1 VFCRPDGTTVMNS
14 GSVDSVAAERIMA
27 LNAEALAT
35 AQNLWS
41 WNLGVFPLQPGRRIL
56 DVGCGPCLYWRE
68 IVRLRPN
75 LYLAADVSEAF
86 LAEAQRRLE
95 GQVPVE
101 TRRLDLNR
109 WEPDAWWAA
118 RELDDAFCFDVLE
131 HIEDD
136 VLAARKLALL
146 LRSARVQRLFVRV
159 PALPWIY
166 GRNDAAIG
174 HYRRYSRSGL
184 RKLLEGAGL
193 PPVSIGF
200 HNVAGILP
208 WFVIG
213 RLAGRAQAVSAA
225 EGRLFDAFVPMLRLA
240 ERLVPPP
247 IGLSLYAVCSVAPP
261 SREEE
266 LAP

>member
-1 VFCRPDGTTVMNS
+1 MNS
-14 GSVDSVAAERIMA
+14 GSLDPVAAEQTMG

-35 AQNLWS
+35 AQNLWR

-68 IVRLRPN
+68 IVRLRPA
-75 LYLAADVSEAF
+75 LYLMADLSEAF
-86 LAEAQRRLE
+86 LEEAQQRLA

-101 TRRLDLNR
+101 TRRLDLTR
-109 WEPDAWWAA
+109 WEPDAWWAE

-136 VLAARKLALL
+136 ALAARKLALL
-146 LRSARVQRLFVRV
+146 LRLARVQRLFVRV

-174 HYRRYSRSGL
+174 HYRRYTRSGL

-193 PPVSIGF
+193 RPLRIRF
-200 HNVAGILP
+200 HNAAGILP
-208 WFVIG
+208 WFVVG
-213 RLAGRAQAVSAA
+213 RLARRAQAVSAA
-225 EGRLFDAFVPMLRLA
+225 EGRLFDALVPALRLA
-240 ERLVPPP
+240 ERLIPPP
-247 IGLSLYAVCSVAPP
+247 IGLSLYAVCSVAGPG
-261 SREEE
+261 REEQE
-266 LAP
+266 AAL

>member
-1 VFCRPDGTTVMNS
+1 
-14 GSVDSVAAERIMA
+14 VDPVAAEQTMA
-27 LNAEALAT
+27 LNAEALAG
-35 AQNLWS
+35 AQNLWR

-68 IVRLRPN
+68 IVRLKPA
-75 LYLAADVSEAF
+75 LYLGADVSEFF
-86 LAEAQRRLE
+86 LAEARRRLE

-101 TRRLDLNR
+101 TRRLDLIR
-109 WEPDAWWAA
+109 WEPDAWWAE

-136 VLAARKLALL
+136 ACAARKLTLL
-146 LRSARVQRLFVRV
+146 LRSVRVQRLFVRV

-174 HYRRYSRSGL
+174 HYRRYSRRGL

-193 PPVSIGF
+193 RPLRIGF
-200 HNVAGILP
+200 HNAAGILP

-213 RLAGRAQAVSAA
+213 RLAGRAQAVSAG
-225 EGRLFDAFVPMLRLA
+225 EGRLFDAMVPALRLA

-247 IGLSLYAVCSVAPP
+247 IGLSLYAVCVVPQSGPP
-261 SREEE
+261 GGG
-266 LAP
+266 LTP

>member
-1 VFCRPDGTTVMNS
+1 
-14 GSVDSVAAERIMA
+14 VDPVAAEQTMA
-27 LNAEALAT
+27 LNAEALAG
-35 AQNLWS
+35 AQNLWR

-68 IVRLRPN
+68 IVRLKPA
-75 LYLAADVSEAF
+75 LYLGADVSEFF
-86 LAEAQRRLE
+86 LAEARRRLE

-101 TRRLDLNR
+101 TRRLDLIR
-109 WEPDAWWAA
+109 WEPDAWWAE

-136 VLAARKLALL
+136 ACAARKLALL
-146 LRSARVQRLFVRV
+146 LRSVRVQRLFVRV

-174 HYRRYSRSGL
+174 HYRRYSRRGL

-193 PPVSIGF
+193 RPLRIGF
-200 HNVAGILP
+200 HNAAGILP

-213 RLAGRAQAVSAA
+213 RLAGRAQAVSAG
-225 EGRLFDAFVPMLRLA
+225 EGRLFDAIVPALRLA

-247 IGLSLYAVCSVAPP
+247 IGLSLYAVCAVVPQSGPP
-261 SREEE
+261 RGG
-266 LAP
+266 LTP

>member
-1 VFCRPDGTTVMNS
+1 M
-14 GSVDSVAAERIMA
+14 SVSPADPAAARQAMGE
-27 LNAEALAT
+27 NAEALSSAE
-35 AQNLWS
+35 NLWA

-68 IVRLRPN
+68 IVRLKPA
-75 LYLAADVSEAF
+75 LYLAADLSESF
-86 LAEAQRRLE
+86 LAEVHGRLD
-95 GQVPVE
+95 GSVTVE
-101 TRRLDLNR
+101 TRRLDLSR
-109 WEPDAWWAA
+109 EPEPWWA
-118 RELDDAFCFDVLE
+118 EQKLDDAFCFDVLE

-136 VLAARKLALL
+136 ARAAHNLALL

-174 HYRRYSRSGL
+174 HFRRYSKKSL
-184 RKLLEGAGL
+184 RTLLEGAGL
-193 PPVSIGF
+193 RPVRIGF

-213 RLAGRAQAVSAA
+213 RLFRRAQAVSEE
-225 EGRLFDAFVPMLRLA
+225 EGRAFDALVPFLRFA

-247 IGLSLYAVCSVAPP
+247 IGLSLYATCEVAP
-261 SREEE
+261 
-266 LAP
+266 